1 MGQEKR
7 NYPICWWTSFLAHA
21 EQTGPRCI
29 QGHGAREQRCNLL
42 KRPVWE
48 VRSGLGRVC
57 LGADLITAESSAA
70 SCCLPWTGIIPGLA
84 PLCTVILPVASLAR
98 LLSPPVSCSLKLALS
113 GWAMPKTLALFLLSI
128 PLSKTKS
135 TGQSNAVKGAK

>member
-29 QGHGAREQRCNLL
+29 QGHGAREQHCNLL

-48 VRSGLGRVC
+48 VRSGLGWVC
-57 LGADLITAESSAA
+57 LGADLITAESNAA
-70 SCCLPWTGIIPGLA
+70 SCCLPWASIISGLA
-84 PLCTVILPVASLAR
+84 PLCTVILAVASLAR

-113 GWAMPKTLALFLLSI
+113 GWAMLKTLSISLALFYSLHPSLK
-128 PLSKTKS
+128 LKAR
-135 TGQSNAVKGAK
+135 GNQMQ